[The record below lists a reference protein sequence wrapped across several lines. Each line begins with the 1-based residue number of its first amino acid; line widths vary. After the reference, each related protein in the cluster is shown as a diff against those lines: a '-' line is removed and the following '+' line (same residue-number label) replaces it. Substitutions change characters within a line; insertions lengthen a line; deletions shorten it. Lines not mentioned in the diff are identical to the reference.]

1 MQVQD
6 RIREI
11 INSLEVLD
19 VTIDSIQDNDDLE
32 LHGMN
37 SLRWVKLLVALEKEF
52 GIKFDDVFLMK
63 DENNTILELVQY
75 VEAMIR

>member
-11 INSLEVLD
+11 INNLEVLD
-19 VTIDSIQDNDDLE
+19 VSIDGVQDNDDLE
-32 LHGMN
+32 FHGMN
-37 SLRWVKLLVALEKEF
+37 SLRWVKLLVTLEKEF
-52 GIKFDDVFLMK
+52 GIKFDDAFLMK
-63 DENNTILELVQY
+63 DDNNTIKELVHY

>member
-11 INSLEVLD
+11 INSLEVRD